1 MRIFQAK
8 HKITQNLG
16 RFFRVEKIPHY
27 NAIFYRAKLSFM
39 IIFVSGF
46 QIVFQTAKIVPKSL
60 QGGFKMIFDAER
72 LINRLKDAPNGSEV
86 KIFLYIALNQP
97 SEGIH
102 GFKTTKQ
109 QLAYD
114 LKVKIPTIFRSLRW
128 LKDEMFVQEL
138 KLVDCSDFMVNPSFV
153 MNNCDREAR
162 IKEWNR
168 RCNLDSA
175 REIRLKREKRRRELR
190 NAKN

>member
-1 MRIFQAK
+1 
-8 HKITQNLG
+8 
-16 RFFRVEKIPHY
+16 
-27 NAIFYRAKLSFM
+27 
-39 IIFVSGF
+39 
-46 QIVFQTAKIVPKSL
+46 
-60 QGGFKMIFDAER
+60 MIFDAER
-72 LINRLKDAPNGSEV
+72 LINKVKDTPNGSEV

-138 KLVDCSDFMVNPSFV
+138 KLLDCSDFMVNPSFV
-153 MNNCDREAR
+153 MNNCDHEAR

-175 REIRLKREKRRRELR
+175 REIRLKRENRRRELR

>member
-1 MRIFQAK
+1 M
-8 HKITQNLG
+8 
-16 RFFRVEKIPHY
+16 V
-27 NAIFYRAKLSFM
+27 
-39 IIFVSGF
+39 
-46 QIVFQTAKIVPKSL
+46 
-60 QGGFKMIFDAER
+60 FDAER
-72 LINRLKDAPNGSEV
+72 LINKVKSAPNGSEV

-102 GFKTTKQ
+102 GFKTTKK
-109 QLAYD
+109 QLAID
-114 LKVKIPTIFRSLRW
+114 LNLKQTAIFTSLRW

-153 MNNCDREAR
+153 MNNCDRDAR

-175 REIRLKREKRRRELR
+175 RVVRLRKEKRRRELKKQAQ
-190 NAKN
+190 NQNK